1 LAKRSEEIAWRRPGR
16 EGGAHNM
23 QWGDHLRLEVRE
35 VPSVRR
41 FAAAEAIL
49 AVLKRSPGLS
59 MMTACQVA

>member
-1 LAKRSEEIAWRRPGR
+1 
-16 EGGAHNM
+16 M